1 MARCIPK
8 SNPESVDSPRAS
20 DLELVRGVETA
31 LRGGEVTIRPF
42 PKVMS
47 EAKVGKPKLSAGERR
62 SRVSFLFVLALPIP
76 LDAFC

>member
-20 DLELVRGVETA
+20 DLELVLGVETA
-31 LRGGEVTIRPF
+31 LRGGEVTIRPCS
-42 PKVMS
+42 KSYVRS
-47 EAKVGKPKLSAGERR
+47 NGRKAKAFRGRAR